1 MNLWNQSDKT
11 SIMVDSRIST
21 FRSKNQL
28 FHSYFQTFPR
38 KALTFPQRE
47 PHFSAECTIS
57 CGKDAVFPQSLR
69 KRAKKVDGLHRNP
82 STIFSSKRKNP
93 PLYAPFIICFSR
105 FSNEA
110 RSASSDI
117 CISSRSL
124 RTLQMVLQ
132 LNGFNWPL

>member
-69 KRAKKVDGLHRNP
+69 KRAKKSGWTPSESIHHIFIETEKSAPLCHLHHLFQP
-82 STIFSSKRKNP
+82 IFK
-93 PLYAPFIICFSR
+93 
-105 FSNEA
+105 
-110 RSASSDI
+110 
-117 CISSRSL
+117 
-124 RTLQMVLQ
+124 
-132 LNGFNWPL
+132 